1 MRLVG
6 SPASER
12 TPRFC
17 RNPCNRIAFDFP
29 VIVVIGSI
37 KFSVLWKLIFRNDN
51 LPYVPMTVNQNF
63 ERLLKI
69 TAFLF
74 LTAQAQADP
83 ILSLTFDD
91 PKDLFAAYAE
101 GISLV
106 DIQATPM
113 IRETEIASGVGGI
126 GRLKVDSTELVE
138 GAGEPPTRFQLI
150 RDTVMGTK
158 AFLRLINDKRAPGT
172 AGSTVITPSGF
183 DSSLASFA
191 QFDNGSVAL
200 NGGLDL
206 FFRYTEENPSQP
218 ELVPNLFSAVG
229 DGIRLFVESDGKG
242 VNALFTNDKD
252 GDLFDT
258 DLDGKADA
266 HRVMTSPV
274 NPGQIDSE
282 AVYHLAVSFQTA
294 DTGVVTVKVFLQSG
308 YGAIDTREETDL
320 VSTAEFRVITDDSEK
335 SLKGGEFSIQADSR
349 SGPERAILD
358 LAAFRIFRPAPAIF
372 PDISGGE

>member
-1 MRLVG
+1 MVRLLPG
-6 SPASER
+6 ELSPTLSK
-12 TPRFC
+12 
-17 RNPCNRIAFDFP
+17 PCNRIAFDFP

-63 ERLLKI
+63 QRLLKI

-74 LTAQAQADP
+74 LTAQAQAGP

-183 DSSLASFA
+183 DS
-191 QFDNGSVAL
+191 
-200 NGGLDL
+200 
-206 FFRYTEENPSQP
+206 
-218 ELVPNLFSAVG
+218 
-229 DGIRLFVESDGKG
+229 
-242 VNALFTNDKD
+242 
-252 GDLFDT
+252 
-258 DLDGKADA
+258 
-266 HRVMTSPV
+266 
-274 NPGQIDSE
+274 
-282 AVYHLAVSFQTA
+282 
-294 DTGVVTVKVFLQSG
+294 
-308 YGAIDTREETDL
+308 
-320 VSTAEFRVITDDSEK
+320 
-335 SLKGGEFSIQADSR
+335 
-349 SGPERAILD
+349 
-358 LAAFRIFRPAPAIF
+358 
-372 PDISGGE
+372 